1 MHNSS
6 ILKLWVQEKLTK
18 LDRDSVSVDRYE
30 DALKIQGKIEILKEF
45 YEDFNL
51 EEVQDKDI
59 IYHKNV

>member
-6 ILKLWVQEKLTK
+6 ILKLWVQENLTK

-45 YEDFNL
+45 YDDFNL
-51 EEVQDKDI
+51 EEVEDEDI

>member
-1 MHNSS
+1 MHNSA

-18 LDRDSVSVDRYE
+18 LERDSVSVDRYE

-45 YEDFNL
+45 YDDFNL

>member
-18 LDRDSVSVDRYE
+18 LERDSVSVDRYE

-45 YEDFNL
+45 YDDFNL
-51 EEVQDKDI
+51 EEVEDKDI

>member
-18 LDRDSVSVDRYE
+18 LDRDTVSVDRYE

-51 EEVQDKDI
+51 EEVNDKDI
-59 IYHKNV
+59 IHHKNV

>member
-18 LDRDSVSVDRYE
+18 LERDSVSVDRYE

>member
-6 ILKLWVQEKLTK
+6 ILKLWVQENLTK
-18 LDRDSVSVDRYE
+18 LDRDLVSVDRYE

>member
-1 MHNSS
+1 MYNSS
-6 ILKLWVQEKLTK
+6 ILKLWVQENLTK

-30 DALKIQGKIEILKEF
+30 DVLKIQGKIEILKEF

-51 EEVQDKDI
+51 EEVEDEDI

>member
-18 LDRDSVSVDRYE
+18 LEKNSDSVDRYE

-45 YEDFNL
+45 YDDFNL

>member
-18 LDRDSVSVDRYE
+18 LEKNSVSVDRYE

>member
-45 YEDFNL
+45 YDDFNL

>member
-18 LDRDSVSVDRYE
+18 LERDTVSVDRYE

-45 YEDFNL
+45 YDDFNL
-51 EEVQDKDI
+51 EEVNDKDI